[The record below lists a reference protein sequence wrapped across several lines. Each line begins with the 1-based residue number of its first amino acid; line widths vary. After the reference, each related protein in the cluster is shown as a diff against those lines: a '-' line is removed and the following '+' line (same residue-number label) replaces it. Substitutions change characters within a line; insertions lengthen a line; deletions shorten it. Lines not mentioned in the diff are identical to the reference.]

1 MSTRTSHAHPP
12 EARVQHAE
20 LIEKI
25 AEEANWP
32 ATVVAE
38 IYWHEL
44 KRLQDRA
51 SIKAYVPL
59 LAAKKVRE
67 ALRRA
72 PVRAKAA

>member
-1 MSTRTSHAHPP
+1 MSTRTPTHSAS
-12 EARVQHAE
+12 ARVHHAE

-25 AEEANWP
+25 AAESNWP

-44 KRLQDRA
+44 KRLQDSA
-51 SIKAYVPL
+51 SINTYVPV